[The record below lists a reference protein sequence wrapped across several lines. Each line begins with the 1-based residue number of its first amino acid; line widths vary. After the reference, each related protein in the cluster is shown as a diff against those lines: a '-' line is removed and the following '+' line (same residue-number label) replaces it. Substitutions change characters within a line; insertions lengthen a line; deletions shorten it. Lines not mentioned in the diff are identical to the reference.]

1 MSCSRFQVAYKANTE
16 QMLHQYTMT
25 KDEPLFRQARAN
37 ADLLSGV
44 SNTSPRNKT
53 EEQSYSIFQISNESL
68 TKFCRSSLKKSTQMK
83 M

>member
-53 EEQSYSIFQISNESL
+53 EGQSYSIFQIESL
-68 TKFCRSSLKKSTQMK
+68 TKFCRSLLKKSTEMK